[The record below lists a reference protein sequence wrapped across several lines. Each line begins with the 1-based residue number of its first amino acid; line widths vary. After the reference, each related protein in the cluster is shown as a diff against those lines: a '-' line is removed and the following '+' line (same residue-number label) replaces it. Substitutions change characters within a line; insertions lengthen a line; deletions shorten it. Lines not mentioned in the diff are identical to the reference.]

1 MRVELQKLNTNTVN
15 DIQFLK
21 IFAISINIYVKFSH
35 VKKVTLTFD
44 DMRKFSNNKEWHI
57 VSAFFLLNTKEKRG
71 LYLMKCSSEY
81 VSYFLFFLFISRL
94 I

>member
-1 MRVELQKLNTNTVN
+1 MRVELQKLNTTVN

-57 VSAFFLLNTKEKRG
+57 SAFFLLNTKEKRV
-71 LYLMKCSSEY
+71 LYLMNCSSEY

>member
-1 MRVELQKLNTNTVN
+1 MITNLKLFSIIYFAMRVELQKLNTTVN

-57 VSAFFLLNTKEKRG
+57 SAFFLL
-71 LYLMKCSSEY
+71 
-81 VSYFLFFLFISRL
+81 IS